1 MVANQLR
8 GSEDKQD
15 EAPIHSRIMDFG
27 ETENKT
33 GMATRNFAAMI
44 QIGCASFQL
53 TFEPQIANR
62 ELVVL
67 GVVPIGAIDR
77 HGGGC
82 WLLSLDLPI
91 ARRLSRVH
99 SREEARRHAMSAVT
113 DWLEA
118 AAAPARERS
127 NA

>member
-1 MVANQLR
+1 
-8 GSEDKQD
+8 
-15 EAPIHSRIMDFG
+15 
-27 ETENKT
+27 
-33 GMATRNFAAMI
+33 MI

-67 GVVPIGAIDR
+67 AVVPIGAIDR

-91 ARRLSRVH
+91 ARRLSPVH
-99 SREEARRHAMSAVT
+99 SGEEARRHAMSAVT